1 MFSSLFGS
9 RKSSR
14 SSRSESGS
22 GAAPPTQEE
31 EAGGVSAFRQ
41 ASDGKLLA
49 SAAANAPGPSSEAP
63 AEPKRRARRP
73 SQEEIQSERRN
84 SLGGRLPMVDE
95 DPKAA
100 IDHIISGILPLADAF
115 DKFDV
120 DQSDGL
126 TIDEVKS
133 ALEYLGVGHNSS
145 EQAHKILLQYDN
157 YPDRKLDV
165 KEFSALC
172 RDLRMMVKFD
182 ANGDGVLDASELGP
196 ALQSIGLRL
205 SPAQITQAVQAF
217 DADGNGSIDLLEL
230 SHLVRTARAFVR
242 YDTDKSGAIE
252 LEEMQEAL
260 RRLGV
265 CAGALEAKTLFRR
278 YDADGSGSIELH
290 EFAALVRDLQ
300 LYAAYDENFDG
311 EIDASE
317 LHKLLVGLGL
327 SASAEMAAELL
338 RAATAHASAVAS
350 GGGGG
355 GGGGGGA
362 AGDGAPPPTTGLGLA
377 RFSNLVNE
385 LRTFRK
391 NDADADGALTLAE
404 ARAALGALG
413 LGGAAASDGDL
424 DALLGAGARSR
435 GRVTVVEFVEAVTAT
450 GQADGMAATGQDGDE
465 D

>member
-1 MFSSLFGS
+1 MS
-9 RKSSR
+9 
-14 SSRSESGS
+14 
-22 GAAPPTQEE
+22 
-31 EAGGVSAFRQ
+31 
-41 ASDGKLLA
+41 
-49 SAAANAPGPSSEAP
+49 
-63 AEPKRRARRP
+63 
-73 SQEEIQSERRN
+73 
-84 SLGGRLPMVDE
+84 SLGGRLAMVDE

-100 IDHIISGILPLADAF
+100 IDHIISGILPLADAV

-230 SHLVRTARAFVR
+230 SHLVRTARAFMR

-338 RAATAHASAVAS
+338 RAATAHASAAAN

-355 GGGGGGA
+355 GVVKWWRGGRRP
-362 AGDGAPPPTTGLGLA
+362 PPPTTGLGLA

-391 NDADADGALTLAE
+391 NDADADGAPLAE
-404 ARAALGALG
+404 ARAA
-413 LGGAAASDGDL
+413 S
-424 DALLGAGARSR
+424 ARSASAAR
-435 GRVTVVEFVEAVTAT
+435 PPLMATSTRSSARARARV
-450 GQADGMAATGQDGDE
+450 AA
-465 D
+465 